1 MTETEDA
8 CRKRATAER
17 QRETRP
23 TAFAPPMTE
32 TETEDACTKRATAER
47 KRETRPTAFT
57 PPMTETETED
67 ACTKRATAERK
78 RETRPTAFTP
88 PMTETEDACRG
99 REKERDQ
106 TNQLLSLRY
115 LACSADQNT
124 SFYTRNG

>member
-1 MTETEDA
+1 
-8 CRKRATAER
+8 
-17 QRETRP
+17 
-23 TAFAPPMTE
+23 
-32 TETEDACTKRATAER
+32 
-47 KRETRPTAFT
+47 
-57 PPMTETETED
+57 MTETETED

-88 PMTETEDACRG
+88 PMTETEDACTKRAAAEAERKRETRPTVFAPPMTETEDAC